1 MPPLRLLAR
10 NLGGLAF
17 SRKKALSPAVSP
29 EKHRPTR
36 KQSSATV
43 QKKSLWVKKLQKI
56 FVGSFC
62 REFNMPSGFHHL
74 TAVDICQP
82 TLQLKLQIEAEKVL
96 YSSDDEFF
104 HKNKSMKK
112 KILHKTGQV
121 ISLTKLSRCLY
132 VSSICAHLLP
142 NASLSRAR

>member
-1 MPPLRLLAR
+1 MDDL
-10 NLGGLAF
+10 
-17 SRKKALSPAVSP
+17 SRKKYR
-29 EKHRPTR
+29 EN
-36 KQSSATV
+36 
-43 QKKSLWVKKLQKI
+43 LWVKKFQKI
-56 FVGSFC
+56 FVSSFC

-96 YSSDDEFF
+96 SSSDDEFF

-121 ISLTKLSRCLY
+121 IYLEDFAWSWYLNQTCNLQAEIVCLDW
-132 VSSICAHLLP
+132 ADKM
-142 NASLSRAR
+142 